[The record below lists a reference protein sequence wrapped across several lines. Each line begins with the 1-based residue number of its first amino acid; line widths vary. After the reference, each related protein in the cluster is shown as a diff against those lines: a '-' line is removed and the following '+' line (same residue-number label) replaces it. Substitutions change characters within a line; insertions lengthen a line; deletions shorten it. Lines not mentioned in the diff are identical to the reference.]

1 LPYTLFRT
9 TEKRTMPHA
18 PIAGK
23 ARNMRPMQ
31 TAPIPISPSSG
42 EHAPRFFEDPVLNAA
57 VKAQI
62 IGFMRRREPPERIAT
77 LVESNFQVVVSREQ
91 MLACWNA
98 RNTPPTQTGHRQD
111 DKESVQFPADAEKA
125 PLFTRTAPD
134 VTQATKSETAMPY
147 VISDGAVSETVPETE
162 TPPPA
167 NAPDPEP
174 LFVSTGGED
183 AQSEDDEAT
192 QTGHRQDE
200 EESLQIPADT
210 VDEPTA
216 RDGSLQALADCAKA
230 RLGIAPDPAP
240 ATQTGR
246 RQDQKTPT
254 VLTDE
259 VKTFIVKGL
268 ARYETP
274 TRVAA
279 SVKTHFGIEIDRRQV
294 FAYDPAG
301 SRRPAKRWI
310 DLHAATRAKFS
321 RAAGEIGVAQKIVRL
336 RMLDRFANRAD
347 EANQMERACRIL
359 EQAAKEC
366 GGFYEKQR
374 APHAASQGSAGG
386 SGPVP

>member
-1 LPYTLFRT
+1 
-9 TEKRTMPHA
+9 M
-18 PIAGK
+18 
-23 ARNMRPMQ
+23 
-31 TAPIPISPSSG
+31 
-42 EHAPRFFEDPVLNAA
+42 
-57 VKAQI
+57 KAQI
-62 IGFMRRREPPERIAT
+62 IWCMRRREPPERIAA
-77 LVESNFQVVVSREQ
+77 LVQQNFHVAVSRDQ
-91 MLACWNA
+91 MLACWHA

-125 PLFTRTAPD
+125 PLFTRAVPD
-134 VTQATKSETAMPY
+134 AAHATKTEAAMPY
-147 VISDGAVSETVPETE
+147 VISDGAVPETE
-162 TPPPA
+162 TETETEAKTEAPPSA
-167 NAPDPEP
+167 NTPDPEP
-174 LFVSTGGED
+174 GLVSTDAED
-183 AQSEDDEAT
+183 APGQDDPAT

-200 EESLQIPADT
+200 DESLQIPADT
-210 VDEPTA
+210 VDEPTS
-216 RDGSLQALADCAKA
+216 RDVSLQALADLAKA

-240 ATQTGR
+240 ATQTGHER
-246 RQDQKTPT
+246 GHRQGQGERQDRKTPT

-310 DLHAATRAKFS
+310 ALHAATRAKFN
-321 RAAGEIGVAQKIVRL
+321 RALGEVGVAQKIVRL

-347 EANQMERACRIL
+347 EANQMDRACRIL

-366 GGFYEKQR
+366 GGFYERYARPKV
-374 APHAASQGSAGG
+374 AAT
-386 SGPVP
+386 